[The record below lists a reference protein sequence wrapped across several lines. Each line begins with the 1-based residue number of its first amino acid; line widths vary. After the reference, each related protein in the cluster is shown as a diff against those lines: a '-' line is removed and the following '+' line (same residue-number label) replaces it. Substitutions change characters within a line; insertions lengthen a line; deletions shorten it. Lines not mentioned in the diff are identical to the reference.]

1 MIECW
6 RLKSDKLLQVVCNF
20 SPVNKTNGSADLSQ
34 INHGNDNN
42 RPKVWIMLCSIVFP
56 LLCSGHRT
64 TELEP
69 GLLETNF
76 FTRLI
81 KIYNIFLVNKT
92 NGSADLSQINH
103 ANDNNRPKVWIM
115 FCSIVFPS
123 LCSGDHTTE
132 LELGLL
138 DTDFFT
144 RLIKINNF
152 SPVTRQRAQRT
163 WA

>member
-1 MIECW
+1 MPIVFLILLQLHKRLENQQISGKATLWKVKVSFKSALAPLWLALENLEIIRGMIECW

-56 LLCSGHRT
+56 LLCYT

-69 GLLETNF
+69 
-76 FTRLI
+76 
-81 KIYNIFLVNKT
+81 
-92 NGSADLSQINH
+92 
-103 ANDNNRPKVWIM
+103 
-115 FCSIVFPS
+115 
-123 LCSGDHTTE
+123 
-132 LELGLL
+132 GLL

-144 RLIKINNF
+144 RLIKIDNIF
-152 SPVTRQRAQRT
+152 LILSF
-163 WA
+163 

>member
-1 MIECW
+1 MKSQSQFQKYFGPLVWLALENLEIIRGMIECW

-56 LLCSGHRT
+56 SLCST

-69 GLLETNF
+69 
-76 FTRLI
+76 
-81 KIYNIFLVNKT
+81 
-92 NGSADLSQINH
+92 
-103 ANDNNRPKVWIM
+103 
-115 FCSIVFPS
+115 
-123 LCSGDHTTE
+123 
-132 LELGLL
+132 GLL

-144 RLIKINNF
+144 RLIKINDIF
-152 SPVTRQRAQRT
+152 FISAETLSFWQKFPVTT
-163 WA
+163 YLMSHNKTHIFNHEDTIESPFSWVLL